1 MLFQNAKHPVEMKV
15 THLNKVKAQRKQQLQ
30 LQMVNDKGLTS
41 LISRALTDLTK
52 KENTKKTPSKFGLFK
67 NKAANKNC
75 FVLDF
80 YGDIKATEVQQL
92 REEISTLL
100 TVAQAEDE
108 VIVRLESSGGMVH
121 AYGLAAAQLARIKEA
136 GLNLTVCIDKV
147 AASGGYMMACV
158 ADKILAAPFAV
169 VGSIGV
175 VAQVPNFHD
184 LLEKHD
190 IDVEVF
196 TAGKYKRTVTV
207 FGENTEEDKQKFQQE
222 LEETHKLFKDF
233 VRKYRPSLDVE
244 QVATGEHWYGEDA
257 ITRNLVDALQTSDS
271 YILEKMTDSELYAI
285 QSRQKPTIAQKLGIS
300 QAAQAV
306 VATAIDKLPDALAKL
321 QSAKMP
327 MVKK

>member
-136 GLNLTVCIDKV
+136 GLHLTVCIDKV

-321 QSAKMP
+321 ESAKMP